1 MAQYK
6 GPACAGLVGVAAR
19 PHLSPDHQEAT
30 VTDSIVDTLSS
41 EDVLHRFMLEKAG
54 VRGVLVRLG
63 ASWREIASRVDYP
76 AALRDTLG
84 QTAAASALLTGNIKF
99 EGSLSLEFKS
109 QGALRLLFAECTD
122 KGHLRGLARFEADEL
137 PSQLDLSELPDAL
150 LAITIGQVDRGRY
163 QGVVELEQPSI
174 ARALENYF
182 ERSEQLPARIMLAAN
197 GDHAVGLMLQPI
209 AGEGGK
215 NVAEDDDDAWNRV
228 GMLTDTLSDAEML
241 SILPEELLYRLYHEE
256 TISIYEPKS
265 LSFGCTCSQE
275 RVEGMLRALG
285 REEVEST
292 LDDRNGEIEVV
303 CEFCAT
309 KYIFDRVDAERL
321 LTQVDT
327 PPSPSTLQ

>member
-1 MAQYK
+1 
-6 GPACAGLVGVAAR
+6 
-19 PHLSPDHQEAT
+19 
-30 VTDSIVDTLSS
+30 VTDSIVDTLPS

-122 KGHLRGLARFEADEL
+122 KGHLRGLTRYEEDSL
-137 PSQLDLSELPDAL
+137 PSRLDLSDLPEAL
-150 LAITIGQVDRGRY
+150 LAITIGQADRGRY
-163 QGVVELEQPSI
+163 QGVVDLEQPSI

-182 ERSEQLPARIMLAAN
+182 ERSEQLPARILLAAN
-197 GDHAVGLMLQPI
+197 GEHAVGLMLQRI

-228 GMLTDTLSDAEML
+228 GMLTDTLSESEML

-265 LSFGCTCSQE
+265 LAFGCTCSQE

-285 REEVEST
+285 RQEVEST

-309 KYIFDRVDAERL
+309 KYVFDRVDAERL
-321 LTQVDT
+321 LTQVET

>member
-19 PHLSPDHQEAT
+19 PHLSSDHQEAT

-122 KGHLRGLARFEADEL
+122 KGHLRGLARFEPGEM
-137 PSQLDLSELPDAL
+137 PSQIDLSELPEAL
-150 LAITIGQVDRGRY
+150 LAITIGQADRGRY
-163 QGVVELEQPSI
+163 QGVVDLDQPSI
-174 ARALENYF
+174 AKALENYF

-197 GDHAVGLMLQPI
+197 GEHAVGLMLQPI

-228 GMLTDTLSDAEML
+228 GMLTDTLSDSEML
-241 SILPEELLYRLYHEE
+241 SILPEELLYRLYHE
-256 TISIYEPKS
+256 
-265 LSFGCTCSQE
+265 
-275 RVEGMLRALG
+275 
-285 REEVEST
+285 
-292 LDDRNGEIEVV
+292 
-303 CEFCAT
+303 
-309 KYIFDRVDAERL
+309 
-321 LTQVDT
+321 
-327 PPSPSTLQ
+327 

>member
-1 MAQYK
+1 M
-6 GPACAGLVGVAAR
+6 
-19 PHLSPDHQEAT
+19 
-30 VTDSIVDTLSS
+30 TDSIVDTLPS

-122 KGHLRGLARFEADEL
+122 KGHLRGLARYEEDSL
-137 PSQLDLSELPDAL
+137 PSRLDLSDLPEAL
-150 LAITIGQVDRGRY
+150 LAITIGQADRGRY
-163 QGVVELEQPSI
+163 QGVVDLEQPSI

-182 ERSEQLPARIMLAAN
+182 ERSEQLPARILLAAN
-197 GDHAVGLMLQPI
+197 GEHAVGLMLQRI

-228 GMLTDTLSDAEML
+228 GMLTDTLSESEML

-265 LSFGCTCSQE
+265 LAFGCTCSQE

-285 REEVEST
+285 RQEVEST

-309 KYIFDRVDAERL
+309 KYVFDRVDAERL
-321 LTQVDT
+321 LTQVET

>member
-1 MAQYK
+1 M
-6 GPACAGLVGVAAR
+6 
-19 PHLSPDHQEAT
+19 
-30 VTDSIVDTLSS
+30 TDSIVDTLPS

-122 KGHLRGLARFEADEL
+122 KGHLRGLARYEEDSL
-137 PSQLDLSELPDAL
+137 PSQLDLSDLPEAL
-150 LAITIGQVDRGRY
+150 LAITIGQADRGRY
-163 QGVVELEQPSI
+163 QGVVDLEQPSI

-182 ERSEQLPARIMLAAN
+182 ERSEQLPARILLAAN
-197 GDHAVGLMLQPI
+197 GEHAVGLMLQPI

-228 GMLTDTLSDAEML
+228 GMLTDTLSESEML

-265 LSFGCTCSQE
+265 LAFGCTCSQE

-285 REEVEST
+285 RQEVEST

-309 KYIFDRVDAERL
+309 KYVFDRVDAERL
-321 LTQVDT
+321 LTQIET